1 MGLYFK
7 EYDIVGRNED
17 KLEEVLFEKNHQNA
31 ELSKLNKY
39 IDNKDTIM
47 LSTIMSALYKLRSK
61 KLYMINKIP
70 GKYEEEE
77 DIIWETEIIIRN
89 LYKALKGK
97 RYDKIKDLIKSNN
110 NNFFSFLIEGKSE
123 NRRILNNLLYNYYYD
138 KNINYIG
145 EKFYMENIFKQNSVK
160 EVLALNPYMINQ
172 VLDYEQ
178 HPLTKEELIIQ
189 EIMDYLKVAEWK
201 YIDSNEITKY
211 IIELFKYNNKKTN
224 TKEKKLLFIVSNVFQ
239 ESKERN
245 DRFYG
250 KIMYILENTKYDPE
264 TIINYLSRDEKT
276 LIEIMKKFIDY
287 NREIEKGRFE
297 ELQKKSSA
305 ATAQKIYRKN
315 P

>member
-1 MGLYFK
+1 MGLNFK

-47 LSTIMSALYKLRSK
+47 LSTIMSSLYKLRSK

-70 GKYEEEE
+70 GKYEEDE
-77 DIIWETEIIIRN
+77 DTIWEAEIIIRN
-89 LYKALKGK
+89 IYKALKEK

-110 NNFFSFLIEGKSE
+110 NSFFSFLIEGKSE

-172 VLDYEQ
+172 ILDYEQ

-189 EIMDYLKVAEWK
+189 EIMDYLKDAEWK

-305 ATAQKIYRKN
+305 KIAEKIYRKN